1 MRLTK
6 TAACLALGALGIG
19 FGACS
24 GAEPTPQPAPRP
36 ASSGGDHGSTAK
48 QSFDRAHHMQAT
60 LWMALSARDAL
71 IDGDL
76 GEAKTAARALAQHDY
91 EASVP
96 ATWKPWIGELQKY
109 AGDLVIAK
117 GIDDAAQSL
126 AAIGL
131 ACGSCH
137 YHHEAGLTVRREP
150 PMAWEDSNDTI
161 GERMDRHAQGIEQM
175 WMGLVQP
182 SEQAWRSGTVTLTRA
197 PLEAP
202 ATEGGSVGPRAAAE
216 IERVRGLARRART
229 ASSHAERAQIY
240 GQLIAGCGHCHTT
253 TPRSL

>member
-1 MRLTK
+1 MTSTK
-6 TAACLALGALGIG
+6 AATLLVTALLGGG
-19 FGACS
+19 FLACS
-24 GAEPTPQPAPRP
+24 GTEPSPQHTQPA
-36 ASSGGDHGSTAK
+36 ASSGGEPTASTRK
-48 QSFDRAHHMQAT
+48 SFDRAHHMQAT

-71 IDGDL
+71 IDGNL

-96 ATWKPWIGELQKY
+96 ATWKPWIGELQKH

-126 AAIGL
+126 SAIGL

-150 PMAWEDSNDTI
+150 PMAWEDSSDTI

-175 WMGLVQP
+175 WTGLVQP
-182 SEQAWRSGTVTLTRA
+182 SEEAWRSGTVTLTRA

-202 ATEGGSVGPRAAAE
+202 TTEGGTVGPRAAAE

>member
-1 MRLTK
+1 
-6 TAACLALGALGIG
+6 
-19 FGACS
+19 
-24 GAEPTPQPAPRP
+24 
-36 ASSGGDHGSTAK
+36 
-48 QSFDRAHHMQAT
+48 MQAT
-60 LWMALSARDAL
+60 LWMALTARDAL
-71 IDGDL
+71 IDGNL

-96 ATWKPWIGELQKY
+96 AAWKPWIGDVQKH
-109 AGDLVIAK
+109 AGELVIAQ

-126 AAIGL
+126 SAIAL

-150 PMAWEDSNDTI
+150 PMAWEDSSDTI
-161 GERMDRHAQGIEQM
+161 SERMDRHAQGIEQM

-182 SEQAWRSGTVTLTRA
+182 SEEAWRSGTVTLTRA

-202 ATEGGSVGPRAAAE
+202 TTEEGHVGPRAGAE

-229 ASSHAERAQIY
+229 ASTHAERAQIY
-240 GQLIAGCGHCHTT
+240 GQLIAGCGNCHTT